1 MLCDLHTGW
10 NSWLTLRLRPPLDS
24 RSKFFTSR
32 LARIAA
38 APSACRP
45 AIAASTA
52 SAQRT
57 ASLQP
62 TASSI
67 SPRASTRSAGLPV
80 IRERCGESIRDAEFR
95 FYDPAIASALERAT
109 EALLPHRANSSS
121 QSAISAEISWS
132 GWSRNRSKLSR
143 RSEERSFLS
152 NGTP

>member
-1 MLCDLHTGW
+1 MIF
-10 NSWLTLRLRPPLDS
+10 TLDGIHGLRSDYVRPWIRGLNFSLRAWHGLRRLRPPAGQL
-24 RSKFFTSR
+24 F
-32 LARIAA
+32 
-38 APSACRP
+38 
-45 AIAASTA
+45 AASTA

-67 SPRASTRSAGLPV
+67 SQRASTRSAGLPV

-95 FYDPAIASALERAT
+95 FYDPAIASALARAT